1 MFGRIRFFFADLRF
15 WFAQRLR
22 RGKAASPPE
31 AGEAAPA
38 SDAPVA
44 ETVKPS
50 KRPRLTKPSRPS
62 FRRKARPAPAAA
74 TGATLPKRSR
84 LSRPSGTTLLAF
96 AAGLLIAAGGAAIWI
111 ALDSDDDS
119 GSASSAPAPT
129 VVIAEGE
136 PEDPPELGFP
146 EFATKNTTRISGSDA
161 IANSV
166 GAALA
171 AFPSTGGVLGPDA
184 VTMVAED
191 DWAAGIAASSLVA
204 DPIRAP
210 ILVGRNDE
218 VPDLVLDALV
228 ALAPPGSGET
238 EDDQLFA
245 VGDVSVPDGIRTR
258 QAGSGSP
265 AEVAAG
271 VEELRRHLTGEDP
284 DRILLVSSDEPAYAM
299 PAAAW
304 AARSGDPVLFV
315 NRDTVPK
322 VTMELLE
329 GYEKAA
335 VFMLG
340 PESVISKEVITALGE
355 AEISAE
361 RISGEDPVL
370 NAIAFARYAGPSGFG
385 WNITDPGHGLVI
397 ANAGRPADAGAAA
410 VLSASGK
417 WGPLLL
423 IEAPDVLPTAL
434 EGFLLDVKPGFVSD
448 PTRAVYNH
456 SWIIGNSEAVGV
468 DVQAQVDDLTELTEV
483 QSGTGQPTIGPVPGV
498 PEDEPEKDSDADD
511 NATP

>member
-1 MFGRIRFFFADLRF
+1 MVAGTIVSSRLRF
-15 WFAQRLR
+15 PR
-22 RGKAASPPE
+22 PP
-31 AGEAAPA
+31 
-38 SDAPVA
+38 
-44 ETVKPS
+44 
-50 KRPRLTKPSRPS
+50 
-62 FRRKARPAPAAA
+62 
-74 TGATLPKRSR
+74 RS
-84 LSRPSGTTLLAF
+84 TLLAF
-96 AAGLLIAAGGAAIWI
+96 GAGLLIAGGGAALWI
-111 ALDSDDDS
+111 ALDSGDDS
-119 GSASSAPAPT
+119 SSSSSAPGPE
-129 VVIAEGE
+129 VVILEGE

-166 GAALA
+166 GSALA
-171 AFPSTGGVLGPDA
+171 AFPSTGAVLGPDA

-204 DPIRAP
+204 DPIHAP
-210 ILVGRNDE
+210 ILVGRSDE
-218 VPDLVLDALV
+218 VPGLVLDALV
-228 ALAPPGSGET
+228 ALAPPGSGRT

-245 VGDVSVPDGIRTR
+245 VGDVSVPDGVRTR
-258 QAGSGSP
+258 QAGSGTP
-265 AEVAAG
+265 AEIAAG

-284 DRILLVSSDEPAYAM
+284 DRILLVSSDEPAFAM

-315 NRDTVPK
+315 NQNTVPK
-322 VTMELLE
+322 VTLELLE

-340 PESVISKEVITALGE
+340 PESVISKEVITDLGE
-355 AEISAE
+355 AKISAE

-397 ANAGRPADAGAAA
+397 ANAARPADAGAAA
-410 VLSASGK
+410 VLSAGGK

-423 IEAPDVLPTAL
+423 ISDPEVLPTAL
-434 EGFLLDVKPGFVSD
+434 EGFLLDIKPGFVSD

-468 DVQAQVDDLTELTEV
+468 DVQAQVDDLIELTEV

-498 PEDEPEKDSDADD
+498 PEDEPDGDADADD
-511 NATP
+511 DAKP